1 MLRHASLVALAL
13 VAGVLVMS
21 FSLAISIADTRPGL
35 AAAIAPYLS
44 TAKSRL
50 AEVAFAMAVQGG
62 HMENAE
68 PVAQEA
74 ALLDPLNAAP
84 IRTLAYVYRD
94 RKEEKR
100 ADRFF
105 AYALRL
111 TRRDIGVD
119 IDYVMEAVKQ
129 GDAEKAIHYLDLS
142 LRTSRAGWDRLFPIM
157 YQISGDP
164 TVVPALANVLRNDP
178 QWKWPFLDGLV
189 RLGPNPVVAARL
201 IQALEAHGPLVND
214 DLYRALIGRLID
226 TGHYSEALAR
236 YRVLAAS
243 KGVHSLT
250 NGDFERRPLAL
261 PFEWTSILDDAID
274 TGVGKNPDKAL
285 GSSFYFK
292 IPAGSDGELLRLLA
306 VTDPGPHRLLA
317 LVGPALR
324 GVPGDLTFDAECL
337 GTGATIGHMVVA
349 RPAAGLH
356 AFPFTVPS
364 GCQGI
369 RLYLRASADDS
380 GDAWVSWL
388 DQLTLQA
395 VIGATA
401 Q

>member
-1 MLRHASLVALAL
+1 LAL
-13 VAGVLVMS
+13 VAGGLVMS
-21 FSLAISIADTRPGL
+21 FSLAISVADMRPGL

-44 TAKSRL
+44 MPRSRL
-50 AEVAFAMAVQGG
+50 ADVAFAMAVQGG
-62 HMENAE
+62 HLGNAE
-68 PVAQEA
+68 PLAKEA

-84 IRTLAYVYRD
+84 IRTLGYVYRN
-94 RKEEKR
+94 RKDDKR

-105 AYALRL
+105 AYAFRL
-111 TRRDIGVD
+111 TRRDIGVNM
-119 IDYVMEAVKQ
+119 DYVMEAAKR
-129 GDAEKAIHYLDLS
+129 GDAEKTIHYFDIA
-142 LRTSRAGWDRLFPIM
+142 LRTSRAGWDRLFPII

-189 RLGPNPVVAARL
+189 RRGPNPVVAARL
-201 IQALEAHGPLVND
+201 FQALETHGPLVND

-226 TGHYSEALAR
+226 TGHYSEAFAR
-236 YRVLAAS
+236 YRVLATS

-250 NGDFERRPLAL
+250 NGDFERRPLAV
-261 PFEWTSILDDAID
+261 PFEWTRTLDDAID

-292 IPAGSDGELLRLLA
+292 IPSGSDGELLRLLA
-306 VTDPGPHRLLA
+306 VTDPGPQRFLA
-317 LVGPALR
+317 LVGPSLR
-324 GVPGDLTFDAECL
+324 GVPGNLTFDAECL
-337 GTGATIGHMVVA
+337 DTGGTIGHMVVA
-349 RPAAGLH
+349 RPASGLH

-364 GCQGI
+364 ACQAI
-369 RLYLRASADDS
+369 RLYIRASADDS